1 MDGGGVNH
9 DQIGEMVVS
18 EGKERDED
26 ESSEGSGEEQE
37 EDFAEQNVGNAAKK
51 CGSSEKQVSRN
62 Y

>member
-1 MDGGGVNH
+1 MLR
-9 DQIGEMVVS
+9 S
-18 EGKERDED
+18 EEKERDED

-51 CGSSEKQVSRN
+51 SGSSEKQVSRK